1 MPRWCKRNVVG
12 WVRRLGPEWDVRCT
26 DMVEGS
32 PNYALNFVDAEYMPE
47 CFVKK
52 NMTGNTPAQH
62 ASDMIR
68 LPLVYLV
75 S

>member
-32 PNYALNFVDAEYMPE
+32 PNYALNIVDAVDMPE
-47 CFVKK
+47 CFVNM

-62 ASDMIR
+62 AGDMLG

>member
-32 PNYALNFVDAEYMPE
+32 PNYALNFVDAGCMPG

-52 NMTGNTPAQH
+52 DMSGNAPAQH